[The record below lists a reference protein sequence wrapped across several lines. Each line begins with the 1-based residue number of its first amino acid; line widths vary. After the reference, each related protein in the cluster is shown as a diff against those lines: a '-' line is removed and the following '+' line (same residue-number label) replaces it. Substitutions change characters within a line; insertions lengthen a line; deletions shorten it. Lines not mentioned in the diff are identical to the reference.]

1 MREIEYFGLWTFS
14 IRWLKIHHMKSPNSL
29 GRVIASLRSRM
40 SLSQE
45 GLAERAGVHRTY
57 ISQLERD
64 LKSPTLDTLRRIAAA
79 LRVRTSALV
88 QMTEK
93 GTDEL

>member
-1 MREIEYFGLWTFS
+1 MRSTI
-14 IRWLKIHHMKSPNSL
+14 SL
-29 GRVIASLRSRM
+29 GSVIASLRGKM

-45 GLAERAGVHRTY
+45 GLAEKAGVHRTY
-57 ISQLERD
+57 ISQLERN

-79 LRVRTSALV
+79 LEVRTSALV

-93 GTDEL
+93 GTDEF